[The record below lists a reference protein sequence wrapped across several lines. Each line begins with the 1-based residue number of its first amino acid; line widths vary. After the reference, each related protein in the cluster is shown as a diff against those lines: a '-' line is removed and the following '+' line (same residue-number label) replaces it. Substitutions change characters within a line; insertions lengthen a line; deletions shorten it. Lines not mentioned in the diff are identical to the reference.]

1 MVCLV
6 NNKEYLATICLYAC
20 LLHLSVPKPAH
31 LFFLCPYNK
40 HLAIHTA
47 IFHVLLDVK
56 LPKVRK
62 PSVLLVLDKV
72 ERGMGMGLFSI

>member
-1 MVCLV
+1 MFSKQQRVSRNHMPLRV
-6 NNKEYLATICLYAC
+6 SFTLII
-20 LLHLSVPKPAH
+20 SVPKPAH

-40 HLAIHTA
+40 HLAIHA
-47 IFHVLLDVK
+47 SIFHVLLDVK